1 MIKLVQIIC
10 LALIIIYTVTS
21 LNNSKNDDSINNNN
35 NNTRSNNTNDK
46 YRNSINH
53 KNRNR
58 NNNEDDIIDDDI
70 FTNIDEISTSSK
82 QFVDILTQYFDLL
95 GQKITRKIHNWVK
108 KNANFKSL
116 PIDYDI
122 YENKAIV
129 TIEYDENNSNID
141 KNLSW
146 GGIKINDAEISALL
160 YVKIMRE
167 KLRRSSSYE
176 YGSSSSWLYTVTDKE
191 LLRFVRSQIAHK
203 EDAWKAILNH
213 AKWRNSKY
221 GADKVSDFANN
232 FMHYEIFW
240 LGLNKNGCPTL
251 IVRTVAHDGSHYDEN
266 PELFSAFFTSV
277 LEKGRQLYGVGT
289 EKQVCMILDRFPF
302 DHPTG
307 VTKKEDEKLDFAI
320 IKNLLN
326 LFQHLYST
334 LINHYP
340 EILDHARVMP
350 ASWVFKACYKITS
363 RVMDRANRKK
373 FLMIS
378 HADVN
383 KEISSL
389 FRADILPEHFG
400 GTAQLYG
407 SLPASKAAKE
417 VWNKVNSN
425 SNNNNNSNMLRNGKD
440 NNSNIE
446 ISLVDMED
454 ISNLSQT
461 HPSFDSEF
469 YPSI

>member
-1 MIKLVQIIC
+1 MIKLVKIIC
-10 LALIIIYTVTS
+10 IALIIIYTVTS
-21 LNNSKNDDSINNNN
+21 LNSKYDDVINNNDK
-35 NNTRSNNTNDK
+35 NTKSNSTN
-46 YRNSINH
+46 RNSINH

-58 NNNEDDIIDDDI
+58 NHKSLDDNNNDDNIL
-70 FTNIDEISTSSK
+70 TNINEISTSSK
-82 QFVDILTQYFDLL
+82 QVFDIMTQFFDLF
-95 GQKITRKIHNWVK
+95 GQKINRKIHNWVR

-116 PIDYDI
+116 PTDDVI
-122 YENKAIV
+122 YEYKPIV
-129 TIEYDENNSNID
+129 TIEYDENNGNID
-141 KNLSW
+141 PNLSW
-146 GGIKINDAEISALL
+146 GGIKVTEAERSTLL
-160 YVKIMRE
+160 YIKIMRE
-167 KLRRSSSYE
+167 KLRKTTSFE
-176 YGSSSSWLYTVTDKE
+176 YGSSSSWLFTATDKE
-191 LLRFVRSQIAHK
+191 ILRFVRAQIAHK
-203 EDAWKAILNH
+203 EDAWRSILNH

-221 GADKVSDFANN
+221 GADEVSDFADN

-240 LGLNKNGCPTL
+240 LGLNKQGCPTL
-251 IVRTVAHDGSHYDEN
+251 IVRTVAHDGTHYDEN

-307 VTKKEDEKLDFAI
+307 VTKKEDEKLDFSV

-378 HADVN
+378 HTDIN

-389 FRADILPEHFG
+389 FPPDVLPEHFG

-407 SLPASKAAKE
+407 GLPASKAAKE
-417 VWNKVNSN
+417 VWNKVYSN
-425 SNNNNNSNMLRNGKD
+425 SDSNNSNMPRKVKD
-440 NNSNIE
+440 NNSNVE
-446 ISLVDMED
+446 ISVVDMED
-454 ISNLSQT
+454 ISDLSEAF
-461 HPSFDSEF
+461 HPSFNSDF